1 MAKERNTESE
11 NLIETLCAE
20 VTDIIYQNEGNG
32 YTVFE
37 FETEDLFST
46 ATGIVPGLYVG
57 EKLKMSGQWTNHP
70 TYGNQF
76 KIVSFEKEMPNDTVS
91 MLKYL
96 SSGAIKGIGPKTAE
110 RIIDRFG
117 EDSFK
122 ILESEPERLVEIKGI
137 SRSRANDISVAFNS
151 QFGMRTVMMF
161 FSEHFGVALTSKI
174 YKRWGSASIDVV
186 KNNPYALCNNIDG
199 IGFEK
204 ADAVAK
210 SFGYPEDSSERIEA
224 GILYVLRSDAII
236 SGNMYM
242 PQKRLIDNA
251 CSVLGVKSERI
262 VECLSSMY
270 DRKLIIAYN
279 FYSETLGYDRSD
291 ECAIYL
297 PLNHHIEKNIC
308 DKLTLLSRF
317 NVSNFF
323 NDIDKIIDDVEATEN
338 IKYADSQ
345 RQAITAALQNP
356 VYILTG
362 GPGTGKTTIIRA
374 IIKIYSSMGLKYLL
388 AAPTGRAAKR
398 MSESTLSEA
407 KTIHRLLEYEYT
419 GEDEEPSF
427 TRDESNPLDCD
438 VVIID
443 EASMVDSFLFF
454 SLLRA
459 IRPATRLLIIGDSN
473 QLPSVGAGNVLKD
486 IISSGAFPVG
496 RLNEIFRQG
505 EGSSIVVNA
514 HRINAGKYPDMSN
527 KSNDFF
533 FMARESATSAATT
546 ICQLYSKRLPAKY
559 GEEIKDDIQILA
571 PTKKGECGTVN
582 LNKLLQDIVNPDTSS
597 KKQYKLKEFVIRVGD
612 RVMQTKN
619 NYDIAWTKEGY
630 FGDKEEGSGIFN
642 GDIGTVTDID
652 IVNEKV
658 TIVFDGRVAIYD
670 FQELEDIEHAYAVT
684 IHKSQGSEYPFIIV
698 PVFNVSSMLMTRNL
712 LYTAVTRAQRMVII
726 VGNKDAVFRMVDNN
740 NDAVRFTGLSHFL
753 RKKNEDN

>member
-1 MAKERNTESE
+1 MTKQISTENE
-11 NLIETLCAE
+11 NLIQTLCAE
-20 VTDIIYQNEGNG
+20 VTDIVYQNEGNG

-37 FETEDLFST
+37 FETEELFST
-46 ATGIVPGLYVG
+46 ATGIVPNLYVG

-76 KIVSFEKEMPNDTVS
+76 KIVSFEKEMPNDTIS
-91 MLKYL
+91 MFKYL

-117 EDSFK
+117 DDSFK
-122 ILESEPERLVEIKGI
+122 ILEAEPERLVEIKGI
-137 SRSRANDISVAFNS
+137 SRNRANDISVAFNS
-151 QFGMRTVMMF
+151 QFEMRTVKMF

-186 KNNPYALCNNIDG
+186 RNNPYILCNNIDG

-210 SFGYPEDSSERIEA
+210 SFGYPEDSAERIEA
-224 GILYVLRSDAII
+224 GILYILRNDAAS
-236 SGNMYM
+236 SGNMYI
-242 PQKRLIDNA
+242 PQNRLIDSA
-251 CSVLGVKSERI
+251 CTMLGVKSERI
-262 VECLSSMY
+262 VECHGSMY

-291 ECAIYL
+291 DCAIYS
-297 PLNHHIEKNIC
+297 PLNHHLEKSIC
-308 DKLTLLSRF
+308 DKLLLLSRF

-323 NDIDKIIDDVEATEN
+323 NDIDKIIDTVEESEN

-345 RQAITAALQNP
+345 RKAITAALQNP

-398 MSESTLSEA
+398 MSESTLCEA

-419 GEDEEPSF
+419 GDNDEPSF
-427 TRDESNPLDCD
+427 TRDESNPLDSD

-473 QLPSVGAGNVLKD
+473 QLPSVGAGNILKD
-486 IISSGAFPVG
+486 IILSEVFPVG
-496 RLNEIFRQG
+496 RLIEIFRQG
-505 EGSSIVVNA
+505 EGSSIVINA
-514 HRINAGKYPDMSN
+514 HKINAGKYPDLSN
-527 KSNDFF
+527 KSDDFF
-533 FMARESATSAATT
+533 FIFRESATSAVAT

-559 GEEIKDDIQILA
+559 GENIKDNIQILA

-582 LNKLLQDIVNPDTSS
+582 LNKILQDIVNPDAPS
-597 KKQYKLKEFVIRVGD
+597 KKQLKLKDFVIRVGD

-619 NYDIAWTKEGY
+619 NYDITWTKESY
-630 FGDKEEGSGIFN
+630 FGDMEEGAGIFN

-652 IVNEKV
+652 ISQETV
-658 TIVFDGRVAIYD
+658 TILFDGRLATYD
-670 FQELEDIEHAYAVT
+670 FLELENIEHAYAVT
-684 IHKSQGSEYPFIIV
+684 IHKSQGSEYPFVIV

-712 LYTAVTRAQRMVII
+712 LYTAVTRAQKMVII
-726 VGNKDAVFRMVDNN
+726 VGNKDAVYRMVDNN
-740 NDAVRFTGLSHFL
+740 NDAVRYTGLAHFL
-753 RKKNEDN
+753 RKKNEGT